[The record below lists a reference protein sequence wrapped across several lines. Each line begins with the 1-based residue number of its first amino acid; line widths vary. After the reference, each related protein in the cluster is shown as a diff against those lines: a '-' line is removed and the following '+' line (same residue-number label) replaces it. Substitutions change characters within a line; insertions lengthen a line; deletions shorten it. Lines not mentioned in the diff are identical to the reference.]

1 MNSVLND
8 LQAMQLRRL
17 LEAGLPLAARPYQ
30 VLAERLGAS
39 EDAVLE
45 QVRLWSESG
54 LFRRVGLVIKHRAIG
69 FRANAMLVMD
79 IPDEQVDEVGRKL
92 GEAAG
97 VNLCYQRPRRLP
109 DWPYNLF
116 CMVHGRER
124 QQVCQLIDA
133 LLAEHGLSEV
143 PHQLLFSTRAF
154 KQCGGRFAPPAAL
167 ELAHG

>member
-1 MNSVLND
+1 MTSLLND
-8 LQAMQLRRL
+8 LQALQLRRL

-30 VLAERLGAS
+30 VLAERVGAS
-39 EDAVLE
+39 EEAVLE
-45 QVRLWSESG
+45 QVRRWSDSG
-54 LFRRVGLVIKHRAIG
+54 LFRRMGLVIKHRALG

-79 IPDEQVDEVGRKL
+79 IPDECVDEVGRKL
-92 GEAAG
+92 GQAAG

-124 QQVCQLIDA
+124 EQVCRLIEQM
-133 LLAEHGLSEV
+133 LAENGLYDV

-154 KQCGGRFAPPAAL
+154 KQCGGRYAPPASQVA
-167 ELAHG
+167 AHG

>member
-1 MNSVLND
+1 MTSLLND
-8 LQAMQLRRL
+8 LQALQLRRL

-30 VLAERLGAS
+30 VLAERVGAS
-39 EDAVLE
+39 EEAVLE
-45 QVRLWSESG
+45 QVQRWSDSG
-54 LFRRVGLVIKHRAIG
+54 LFRRMGLVIKHRALG

-79 IPDEQVDEVGRKL
+79 IPDECVDGVGRKL
-92 GEAAG
+92 GQAAG

-124 QQVCQLIDA
+124 EQVCRLIEQM
-133 LLAEHGLSEV
+133 LAENGLHDV

-154 KQCGGRFAPPAAL
+154 KQCGGRYAPPASQVT
-167 ELAHG
+167 AHG